1 MSGIRS
7 PVFRGKQLPGGVPN
21 PTRKAVPVRTGTSTG
36 SAVISTST
44 SGLVYARRYLD
55 WNRLTFI
62 YHTAPDRH
70 FDLHS
75 GLRVSSEITEVRKA
89 LGLQKLFG
97 CAPTTYCQYCQPF
110 GAPGNIYTL
119 VEAALATVVV
129 NESRIDFPRLIL
141 NYIGS
146 IRFDLLKGPFTL
158 DDSYTVSPFNDAFQ
172 FIPNVP
178 YSIAKVKYSYSG
190 VMFNPEG

>member
-1 MSGIRS
+1 MSGIQS
-7 PVFRGKQLPGGVPN
+7 PTFRGEQLPSGVPN
-21 PTRKAVPVRTGTSTG
+21 PTRKAVPIRTGTPTV
-36 SAVISTST
+36 SALTPTST

-75 GLRVSSEITEVRKA
+75 GLRVTSEITEVRKK
-89 LGLQKLFG
+89 LKLQKLFG

-119 VEAALATVVV
+119 VETALATIVV
-129 NESRIDFPRLIL
+129 NESRKDIPRLIIV
-141 NYIGS
+141 NTGI
-146 IRFDLLKGPFTL
+146 IRFDLPKGPFTL
-158 DDSYTVSPFNDAFQ
+158 DDSYIVSPFDNAFQ
-172 FIPNVP
+172 FIPSVP
-178 YSIAKVKYSYSG
+178 YGTAKVKYSHSDVMSG
-190 VMFNPEG
+190 SEN